1 LKSGGIP
8 EARFAPN
15 RFRKNPC
22 QIFYFPKKFLY
33 LLYNQLKKNKMEKT
47 LNVVFGIWA
56 WTLGLTVVIAIAFAI
71 VQVATGNYSG
81 TASFEF

>member
-1 LKSGGIP
+1 
-8 EARFAPN
+8 
-15 RFRKNPC
+15 
-22 QIFYFPKKFLY
+22 
-33 LLYNQLKKNKMEKT
+33 MEKT

-56 WTLGLTVVIAIAFAI
+56 WTLGLTVVVAIAFAI